1 MKGIEVACLFLIL
14 IESIV
19 YGSHDVYIV
28 AIEGDPVVSYE
39 GNIEGLPATAT
50 DTVEEM
56 DFHR

>member
-14 IESIV
+14 IECV
-19 YGSHDVYIV
+19 AYGRHDVYIV

-56 DFHR
+56 NFHR